1 MIFPADY
8 RVIGVKDD
16 DRYGGPIYFST
27 EYIISHQGPKLFKAK
42 TKGKNAQGF
51 FLRDVDSLELIAS
64 GREILEYPEKIDTRD
79 RARLIELAYA
89 ACQDSGEV
97 NTVLFQGPDEHV
109 TFVHRPDLGAIL
121 TMEVLDV
128 VPPYPSWLSHVLEKL
143 KSSGVLGDLCLKFK
157 VSVMDLRE
165 FDCDCAYYPCRASGM
180 GRSLDHDAVVHERPK
195 IVGCEVSR
203 DIFKEIYPEKDCD
216 FINTCP
222 LRAMTPEGPFITRC
236 CRSERKGLVER
247 NGYLG
252 MVVHWGDGPHEI
264 SEAVRCLVNALKE

>member
-16 DRYGGPIYFST
+16 DRYGDPIYFST

-79 RARLIELAYA
+79 RARLIELAYE

-128 VPPYPSWLSHVLEKL
+128 VPPYPSWLSHVLDKL

-157 VSVMDLRE
+157 MRVMDLKE

-222 LRAMTPEGPFITRC
+222 LSAMTPEGPFITRC

-264 SEAVRCLVNALKE
+264 SEAVRCLVNALRE